1 MASSFNDFITKG
13 LLKACLTELQR
24 QGLANEQI
32 TTVWVPGSFEI
43 PLAALKLA
51 KRKDIDAV
59 ICLGAVI
66 RGETYH
72 FEVVANECAR
82 GIMEASLAAAKPVIM
97 GVLTT
102 DTVAQ
107 AQARAGGKGGNNKGR
122 DAARTALEMIA
133 LLKQHM
139 RRRTLAREH
148 ALKILYQFDITK
160 RPMEAVVESYW
171 KAEETKDQEI
181 IAYANLLAQGVGG
194 HIKDID
200 QKISDYATNW
210 QIKRMAII
218 DRNVMRIGLYELQH
232 TTDIPP
238 KVAIN
243 EAVELA
249 KKYGDLESSKF
260 VNGILD
266 KIHKKE
272 IVEPQN

>member
-1 MASSFNDFITKG
+1 
-13 LLKACLTELQR
+13 
-24 QGLANEQI
+24 
-32 TTVWVPGSFEI
+32 
-43 PLAALKLA
+43 
-51 KRKDIDAV
+51 
-59 ICLGAVI
+59 
-66 RGETYH
+66 
-72 FEVVANECAR
+72 
-82 GIMEASLAAAKPVIM
+82 
-97 GVLTT
+97 
-102 DTVAQ
+102 
-107 AQARAGGKGGNNKGR
+107 
-122 DAARTALEMIA
+122 
-133 LLKQHM
+133 M

-171 KAEETKDQEI
+171 NAEETKDQEI
-181 IAYANLLAQGVGG
+181 ITYANLLSQGVVGV
-194 HIKDID
+194 ITDID
-200 QKISDYATNW
+200 NKISDYATNW

>member
-1 MASSFNDFITKG
+1 
-13 LLKACLTELQR
+13 
-24 QGLANEQI
+24 
-32 TTVWVPGSFEI
+32 
-43 PLAALKLA
+43 
-51 KRKDIDAV
+51 
-59 ICLGAVI
+59 
-66 RGETYH
+66 
-72 FEVVANECAR
+72 
-82 GIMEASLAAAKPVIM
+82 
-97 GVLTT
+97 
-102 DTVAQ
+102 
-107 AQARAGGKGGNNKGR
+107 
-122 DAARTALEMIA
+122 
-133 LLKQHM
+133 M

-171 KAEETKDQEI
+171 NAEETKDAAI
-181 IAYANLLAQGVGG
+181 ITYANLLAQGVGI
-194 HIKDID
+194 HITDID
-200 QKISDYATNW
+200 HKISDYATNW

>member
-1 MASSFNDFITKG
+1 
-13 LLKACLTELQR
+13 
-24 QGLANEQI
+24 
-32 TTVWVPGSFEI
+32 
-43 PLAALKLA
+43 
-51 KRKDIDAV
+51 
-59 ICLGAVI
+59 
-66 RGETYH
+66 
-72 FEVVANECAR
+72 
-82 GIMEASLAAAKPVIM
+82 
-97 GVLTT
+97 
-102 DTVAQ
+102 
-107 AQARAGGKGGNNKGR
+107 
-122 DAARTALEMIA
+122 
-133 LLKQHM
+133 M

-160 RPMEAVVESYW
+160 RPMEAVVQSYW
-171 KAEETKDQEI
+171 QAEETKDQEI
-181 IAYANLLAQGVGG
+181 IAYANLLAQGISGCVQA
-194 HIKDID
+194 ID

-232 TTDIPP
+232 TKDIPP

>member
-1 MASSFNDFITKG
+1 
-13 LLKACLTELQR
+13 
-24 QGLANEQI
+24 
-32 TTVWVPGSFEI
+32 
-43 PLAALKLA
+43 
-51 KRKDIDAV
+51 
-59 ICLGAVI
+59 
-66 RGETYH
+66 
-72 FEVVANECAR
+72 
-82 GIMEASLAAAKPVIM
+82 
-97 GVLTT
+97 
-102 DTVAQ
+102 
-107 AQARAGGKGGNNKGR
+107 
-122 DAARTALEMIA
+122 
-133 LLKQHM
+133 M

-171 KAEETKDQEI
+171 QAEETKDQEI
-181 IAYANLLAQGVGG
+181 ITYANLLARGVDG